1 MKPSNKNDI
10 SKKEKPRINLTL
22 LLNHRQ
28 SVQQKTLEYYRGG
41 GGRHGESW
49 REAFNPAVRGEQR
62 RALG

>member
-1 MKPSNKNDI
+1 MKRSNKNDI
-10 SKKEKPRINLTL
+10 SKKQKPRINLTL

-28 SVQQKTLEYYRGG
+28 SVQQKTLKYYRGEG
-41 GGRHGESW
+41 DRHDESR